1 MQEVRQSTSF
11 HLAVSDIHIEE
22 MRKLKRRKYIMHSVM
37 SIIAIV
43 NVTIYIFYYTKA
55 CEKND
60 FYLADEYKNWR
71 VYQNEIEK
79 PLLRFTRISFMLL
92 GIIFFTTGCV
102 MLNRLRLYFVDFYKE

>member
-1 MQEVRQSTSF
+1 
-11 HLAVSDIHIEE
+11 
-22 MRKLKRRKYIMHSVM
+22 MHSVM

-60 FYLADEYKNWR
+60 YYLAVIDNEYKNWP

-79 PLLRFTRISFMLL
+79 PLLRFTWISFMLL
-92 GIIFFTTGCV
+92 GVIFFTTGCI